1 MKLSIPLFFV
11 LADFAT
17 VLAAPFGG
25 EFARGVAAI
34 DITTRDAKDNNVF
47 ARQPFGGE
55 FARDAKDDNVF
66 ARQPFGGEFARD
78 EANVFARD
86 AKEDNVFARQPIG
99 EFARK

>member
-1 MKLSIPLFFV
+1 MKVSIPLFFV

-17 VLAAPFGG
+17 VLAA
-25 EFARGVAAI
+25 
-34 DITTRDAKDNNVF
+34 
-47 ARQPFGGE
+47 PFGGE

-86 AKEDNVFARQPIG
+86 AKDDNVFARQPTG